1 MNKEIVFA
9 DFFKSLNTAL
19 KNSSVYFKEH
29 PVFIKSVREMKK
41 HIDTLLDFVS
51 PLRIS
56 FTSKSLV
63 AEEIYFEK
71 EKIFEELARI
81 FHFRKIQSI
90 QVRKGITIEE
100 LIIFL
105 TKVNLLPE
113 VIQEKGGIN
122 CILKEEKISHL
133 TVEELDYSQ
142 LLTGE
147 GDEIENVWPYLLQD
161 AVKQENLQ
169 KILKFADSFEGFM
182 QDLNTEEL
190 IGNDELKVNI
200 DKLFTR
206 LKSLEEDKYRKCS
219 KDLLKSII
227 KNNKI
232 AQKTEFDDLRG
243 LFRDLSN
250 DDFASVLFEEISTD
264 DSFNPLNLQIFS
276 KLTQKRDQK
285 NIADSFEKIS
295 QEQKA
300 LSHSPQMRKK
310 IKELLTGSSDAV
322 ISEGYQKTL
331 TSILSEISYEGELT
345 FDHDLLQEN
354 YRFMLLYF
362 LKKERDTEQAIKIL
376 DEILSEWESIVKQGN
391 LEFFKYFVA
400 VLEKKRSNLSFDP
413 IFMKTN
419 NQILY
424 FIAEYRVIQDKI
436 PSDFNDVTNY
446 LRETYLGINAF
457 LDKMFKENKVG
468 PVILQLF
475 FQIYSQSYY
484 LFKKNLLKRASDADF
499 IEEIAKNLGKVDSPA
514 SLEALKCIFSFCNEP
529 MKIKV
534 LESIEKLSIQD
545 EDFLFDILKMRGA
558 QLKKIALKIL
568 MESEYTKKR
577 VIEELFSIMSP
588 FGIKNRI
595 LMENIEIIQGMD
607 LEKARDRLMTL
618 SEGKFFWNKKLRRE
632 TTRVLEEW
640 DARQS

>member
-1 MNKEIVFA
+1 MNKEIVLE

-19 KNSSVYFKEH
+19 KNASVYFKEH
-29 PVFIKSVREMKK
+29 PVFIKSVRDVKK
-41 HIDTLLDFVS
+41 HLDTLLDFVS

-105 TKVNLLPE
+105 TTINLLPE

-122 CILKEEKISHL
+122 CILKEERISHL

-227 KNNKI
+227 KDNKI
-232 AQKTEFDDLRG
+232 AQETQFDDLRG
-243 LFRDLSN
+243 LFKDLSN

-264 DSFNPLNLQIFS
+264 DSFNPLSLQIFS
-276 KLTQKRDQK
+276 KLTQKRDQ
-285 NIADSFEKIS
+285 
-295 QEQKA
+295 
-300 LSHSPQMRKK
+300 
-310 IKELLTGSSDAV
+310 
-322 ISEGYQKTL
+322 
-331 TSILSEISYEGELT
+331 
-345 FDHDLLQEN
+345 
-354 YRFMLLYF
+354 
-362 LKKERDTEQAIKIL
+362 
-376 DEILSEWESIVKQGN
+376 
-391 LEFFKYFVA
+391 
-400 VLEKKRSNLSFDP
+400 
-413 IFMKTN
+413 
-419 NQILY
+419 
-424 FIAEYRVIQDKI
+424 
-436 PSDFNDVTNY
+436 
-446 LRETYLGINAF
+446 
-457 LDKMFKENKVG
+457 
-468 PVILQLF
+468 
-475 FQIYSQSYY
+475 
-484 LFKKNLLKRASDADF
+484 
-499 IEEIAKNLGKVDSPA
+499 
-514 SLEALKCIFSFCNEP
+514 
-529 MKIKV
+529 
-534 LESIEKLSIQD
+534 
-545 EDFLFDILKMRGA
+545 
-558 QLKKIALKIL
+558 
-568 MESEYTKKR
+568 
-577 VIEELFSIMSP
+577 
-588 FGIKNRI
+588 
-595 LMENIEIIQGMD
+595 
-607 LEKARDRLMTL
+607 
-618 SEGKFFWNKKLRRE
+618 
-632 TTRVLEEW
+632 
-640 DARQS
+640 